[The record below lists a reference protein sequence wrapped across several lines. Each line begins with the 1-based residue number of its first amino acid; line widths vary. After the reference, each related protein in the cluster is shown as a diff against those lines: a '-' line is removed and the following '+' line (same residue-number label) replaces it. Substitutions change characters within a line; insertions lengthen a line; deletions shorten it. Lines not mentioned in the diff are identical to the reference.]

1 MKNNPTIIKW
11 EQPNRAQTKPLHISD
26 RGARYSTLTGVTWLD
41 ESRYLVA
48 HRSGLRVALFDLSQD
63 NTLIKTF
70 ELPHL
75 VDDIASRQLT
85 SNTWEVVVSGCWVE
99 ISSIFD
105 LNLRDDPQLTFRISR
120 HHTELTFSHGV
131 RYDDIGNICIALHTG
146 QNPRILIGQEVYHLP
161 KPWGARCVSYSQHTD
176 TFYAVAVSS
185 NPQLKEYERVG
196 TSVWSLDSSNNKWRM
211 RFSIQGMHS
220 DACEVYDNRIWLP
233 DQKLDRV
240 LGICLSKERKPII
253 LKGKIFDFPHGLSIS
268 SKGILA
274 VTNYGNSSITLI
286 NLTYIIESH
295 AEPLQAD

>member
-1 MKNNPTIIKW
+1 MKKNPIIIKW
-11 EQPNRAQTKPLHISD
+11 EEPNRAQTKPLHISD
-26 RGARYSTLTGVTWLD
+26 RGTRYSTLTGITWLD

-48 HRSGLRVALFDLSQD
+48 HRSGLRVALFDLSL
-63 NTLIKTF
+63 NNELIMTF

-75 VDDIASRQLT
+75 VDDIASRQT
-85 SNTWEVVVSGCWVE
+85 SLNTWEVVVSGCWEE

-105 LNLRDDPQLTFRISR
+105 LNLQDTPKLTFKGSR
-120 HHTELTFSHGV
+120 HHTERTFSHGV
-131 RYDDIGNICIALHTG
+131 RYDNTGNLCCALHTG
-146 QNPRILIGQEVYHLP
+146 ENPRIMIGQEIYHLP
-161 KPWGARCVSYSQHTD
+161 KPWGSRCVCYSQHTD

-185 NPQLKEYERVG
+185 NPQLKEYKKVE
-196 TSVWSLDSSNNKWRM
+196 TSVWSLNSSIDEWKM
-211 RFSIQGMHS
+211 VFLIQGMHS

-240 LGICLSKERKPII
+240 LGICLNKARKPII

-286 NLTYIIESH
+286 DLSVIIRSHTESH
-295 AEPLQAD
+295 